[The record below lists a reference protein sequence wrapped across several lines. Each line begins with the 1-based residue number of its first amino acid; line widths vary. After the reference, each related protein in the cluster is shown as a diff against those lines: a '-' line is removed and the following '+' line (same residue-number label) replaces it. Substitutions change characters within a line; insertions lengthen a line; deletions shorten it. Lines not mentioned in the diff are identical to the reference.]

1 MDIIKKY
8 DAIVIGV
15 SAGGMKAL
23 GIIIPKFPN
32 GFSLPVIIVQH
43 REKDANDFL
52 ANYLNKMS
60 NLQVKEA
67 KLRESINTG
76 TVYLAPGGYHLLIE
90 DDKTFTFSVEPLVN
104 FARPSIDVLFES
116 AAYVYGENLIGVIL
130 TGANRDGAQGLK
142 KIKEAGGV
150 TIVQDPETAEYEQM
164 PRAAIQATKV
174 DHILNLNDI
183 APYLIHLEKGRG
195 Y

>member
-1 MDIIKKY
+1 MAIKAKY
-8 DAIVIGV
+8 EALVIGV

-23 GIIIPKFPN
+23 GEIIPKLPPN
-32 GFSLPVIIVQH
+32 FRLSVIIVQH

-76 TVYLAPGGYHLLIE
+76 MIYLAPGGYHLLIE
-90 DDKTFTFSVEPLVN
+90 DDKTFTLSVEPQVN
-104 FARPSIDVLFES
+104 YARPSIDVLFES
-116 AAYVYGENLIGVIL
+116 AAYVYGERLIGVIL

-142 KIKEAGGV
+142 KIKETGGV
-150 TIVQDPETAEYEQM
+150 TIVQDPETAEYNQM
-164 PRAAIQATKV
+164 PLAAIQATKV
-174 DHILNLNDI
+174 DHILKLNDI

-195 Y
+195 